1 MSHTVLTP
9 INTEDAHEPPIAA
22 AVVPAG
28 LASFVSRHPE
38 LFVAG
43 IVAVGVLLVLVMTI
57 QNLRQ
62 RVHFLE
68 RMVG

>member
-9 INTEDAHEPPIAA
+9 INPADAHDPPI
-22 AVVPAG
+22 VPAG
-28 LASFVSRHPE
+28 LASLVSRRPE
-38 LFVAG
+38 VFVAG

-68 RMVG
+68 RLVG